1 MSINYTKNPQFWFS
15 AFIMIIF
22 TCVTGSKSW
31 LGVEIFT
38 FFPII
43 VPYLV
48 LITGGVAFSRF
59 WRRLFRFNFK
69 ITTPFTTLSTTP
81 YTKPF
86 TTPFT
91 FKYMALHPHHYFHDF
106 YWDNQIWK
114 LRKSYLGWI
123 LGYLRSPRNPR
134 LQNFVTSYRPLFT
147 TPRMYHTWITT
158 LWCSRNQ
165 SSWIIQEIRQES
177 R

>member
-1 MSINYTKNPQFWFS
+1 MIIVWLTPISLMLNFQPSIMEPVWLTKNPQFWFS

-69 ITTPFTTLSTTP
+69 ITTPFTTPSTTP
-81 YTKPF
+81 STIPF

-106 YWDNQIWK
+106 YQFRARFEN
-114 LRKSYLGWI
+114 SE
-123 LGYLRSPRNPR
+123 N
-134 LQNFVTSYRPLFT
+134 
-147 TPRMYHTWITT
+147 HT
-158 LWCSRNQ
+158 
-165 SSWIIQEIRQES
+165 
-177 R
+177 